1 VKRTIIVMLGTAL
14 LLVGMACSS
23 SSTAPKTTPG
33 SDTKAAQPT
42 GSSAQKVTVHLA
54 YFPNLTHAPALVGV
68 FRNTVTDALG
78 PNVTLDTKTF
88 NAGPDVVTALLND
101 DIDIAYIGPNPSIN
115 GYTKSNG
122 EKVRII
128 AGATS
133 GGALLIVQGDSNI
146 NSAAD
151 LKGKKIATPQL
162 GNTQDVALRAYL
174 KANGLSAP
182 ATGGGDVDV
191 IPTANSDTI
200 NLFKQKQIDG
210 AWVPEPFATRLVQES
225 GGRVFL
231 DEATLWTSTNGQF
244 VTTNVVVRP
253 QFLADHPDVVQNFLK
268 GHVETV
274 QWISQN
280 PAEAKAIANQ
290 AIANINN
297 AKPLAQAIVD
307 GAWAHL
313 TFTYDPIAASLRKG
327 ADDAYA
333 VGALTSKPDL
343 TGIYNLGPLNSVL
356 RAQNLPEV
364 SAQ

>member
-1 VKRTIIVMLGTAL
+1 MLGTAL
-14 LLVGMACSS
+14 LLVGIACSS
-23 SSTAPKTTPG
+23 SSPKTTPG
-33 SDTKAAQPT
+33 SRTKTAST
-42 GSSAQKVTVHLA
+42 GSGSAQKVTLHLA

-68 FRNTVTDALG
+68 FRNTFTDALG

-101 DIDIAYIGPNPSIN
+101 DIDIAYIGPNPSVN

-191 IPTANSDTI
+191 IPTANSDTV

-225 GGRVFL
+225 GGRAFI
-231 DEATLWTSTNGQF
+231 DEATLWTSTGGKF

-253 QFLADHPDVVQNFLK
+253 QFLTDHPDVVQNFLK
-268 GHVETV
+268 GHVEAV
-274 QWISQN
+274 QWINQN
-280 PAEAKAIANQ
+280 PAAAKTIANQ

-297 AKPLAQAIVD
+297 AKPLAQAILD

-333 VGALTSKPDL
+333 VGILTAKPDL
-343 TGIYNLGPLNSVL
+343 TGIYNLDPLNTVL
-356 RAQNLPEV
+356 RAQNLPAV
-364 SAQ
+364 SVQ